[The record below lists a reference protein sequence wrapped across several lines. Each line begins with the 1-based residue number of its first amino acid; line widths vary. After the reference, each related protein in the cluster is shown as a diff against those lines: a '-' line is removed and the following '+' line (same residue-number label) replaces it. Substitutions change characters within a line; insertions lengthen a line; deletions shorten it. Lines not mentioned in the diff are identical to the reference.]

1 MRNSFVLFALIMLCS
16 ASLLFGQNRSQVR
29 VNGKI
34 TDATSGEALP
44 GVNILVQG
52 TLTGTVSEVDGRYSV
67 LVSGSESVLVYSFI
81 GYVSQTVTVG
91 TQSSIDIALS
101 AEVQT
106 LGEVVIT
113 AQGRGQKQAVQ
124 QQINSNTIK
133 NVVAPDR
140 LQENPDA
147 NATEAIGRLPGISVI
162 RSGGEGTGLM
172 IRGLEPRYASVSLNG
187 VQMASTS
194 GDNRGT
200 NISGI
205 SQYAL
210 QGVEVYKSLTADMEA
225 NSVAGTVNL
234 KLREAPQHFH
244 VNLMAQGGYNQLNDY
259 WGNYKLL
266 GEVSNR
272 FLNDKLGIL
281 VSVNAERVNRS
292 IQTMSAQYKID
303 GSDPNGI
310 ILLNNDPGI
319 PSVGLNI
326 ISSIIYRRS
335 AMVSLDYKLSQN
347 TTLML
352 YGMYNNSKNDYER
365 QSKNYS
371 MNQAGSVGYSFETR
385 PDNTNNI
392 LQTALSGESKFKF
405 LNIKADYGIA
415 YSLGNA
421 NNTGSKN
428 WNFNFD
434 NVSSSDIT
442 DIEHRKMKPTEIVP
456 LFTDDPSKLYDCYLT
471 GLGVTES
478 KTDDKNIQ
486 TYLNV
491 SVPFKIGEQINGSVK
506 LGGIYREK
514 RRKRDDQVGYQNA
527 GANQFLPW
535 ILQDSLDWV
544 VIDDVPRLLAVGLE
558 GETVDHFLNG
568 DYNYGTTFNID
579 RLNQLSNTWTEVS
592 DYAYSLGPSYYLP
605 LVGEVAKLGY
615 SQIVNGC
622 MLNDQDIRETYV
634 AGYIMPEF
642 NITKYV
648 MFMPG
653 LRYEETH
660 ANNMK
665 GYYALPPQYPPPV
678 SAPVPG
684 QDTSASRS
692 DQFFL
697 PMIHLRIKP
706 TDKFYMHFSYTKTL
720 SRPDF
725 NAISP
730 NIYVNTGWAPFTYT
744 ANNPELKPELW
755 TSYDAQ
761 FTFHADKIGLLSVT
775 GFYKTVEDKIWQRSY
790 QRIKGDPIIDPFPD
804 NAVVNVT
811 VWENHPYTAFVEG
824 VELEWQ
830 TSFYYLPK
838 PFSFFT
844 LYANYTYTHSETS
857 YPYTDIRSIIP
868 PGGGRPVSVRVDS
881 TTKGPMLYQPQQIAN
896 VSLGFNYKGFN
907 AWLSYQY
914 NGLIYTGKNY
924 RGAPRLD
931 SQKEH
936 FNRWDIQL
944 TQKFKIAKL
953 SGFEVIANIANLT
966 NFTESQRLRGD
977 PRLTYQEKFGLTAD
991 LGVRYRF

>member
-1 MRNSFVLFALIMLCS
+1 MRNKFTLLVLVIFS
-16 ASLLFGQNRSQVR
+16 STVLLFGQAKTQVR
-29 VNGKI
+29 ISGKV
-34 TDATSGEALP
+34 TDATTGEALP
-44 GVNILVQG
+44 GVNIQVEG
-52 TLTGTVSEVDGRYSV
+52 TLSGTTTSVDGRYSV
-67 LVSGSESVLVYSFI
+67 LVSGAESVLVFSFI

-91 TQSSIDIALS
+91 TQGSIDIVLS
-101 AEVQT
+101 PEVQT

-162 RSGGEGTGLM
+162 RSGGEGTGLV

-187 VQMASTS
+187 VQMAATS
-194 GDNRGT
+194 GEGRGT

-234 KLREAPQHFH
+234 KLREAPQNFH
-244 VNLMAQGGYNQLNDY
+244 VNVMAQGGYNQLNNY

-266 GEVSNR
+266 GEISNR
-272 FLNDKLGIL
+272 FLNNKLGVL
-281 VSVNAERVNRS
+281 LSVDAERVNRS
-292 IQTMSAQYKID
+292 IQTMSAGYNIEGNNPEGD
-303 GSDPNGI
+303 
-310 ILLNNDPGI
+310 ILMNSVSLNN
-319 PSVGLNI
+319 
-326 ISSIIYRRS
+326 ISSIMYRRS
-335 AMVSLDYKLSQN
+335 MLLSVDYKVSQN

-352 YGMYNNSKNDYER
+352 YGMYNNSKNNYER
-365 QSKNYS
+365 QSKNYGVTG
-371 MNQAGSVGYSFETR
+371 AGSLQYSFETR
-385 PDNTNNI
+385 PDNTNDI

-405 LNIKADYGIA
+405 LNIKADYGIS

-421 NNTGSKN
+421 NNTGSKS
-428 WNFNFD
+428 WNFWFD
-434 NVSSSDIT
+434 NVSSSGIT
-442 DIEHRKMKPTEIVP
+442 DIEHRKMDPKEIVP
-456 LFTDDPSKLYDCYLT
+456 LFTDDPSKLDDCILT

-478 KTDDKNIQ
+478 KTDDKNIH

-491 SVPFKIGEQINGSVK
+491 SVPFKIGELVTGNVK
-506 LGGIYREK
+506 FGGVYRVK
-514 RRKRDDQVGYQNA
+514 NRFRDDQIGFQNA
-527 GANQFLPW
+527 GANQFLPR
-535 ILQDSLDWV
+535 ILADSLDWV
-544 VIDDVPRLLAVGLE
+544 VIDDIPRLSAVGLK
-558 GETVDHFLNG
+558 GEKVDHFLNG
-568 DYNYGTTFNID
+568 DYPYGYTFNID

-592 DYAYSLGPSYYLP
+592 DYAYALGPAYYLP

-615 SQIVNGC
+615 SQNVSAC
-622 MLNDQDIRETYV
+622 MMNDQDIRETYV
-634 AGYIMPEF
+634 AGYIMPEI
-642 NITKYV
+642 NVGKYV

-653 LRYEETH
+653 LRYEKTN
-660 ANNMK
+660 ADMK
-665 GYYALPPQYPPPV
+665 GFYALPPQYPPPV
-678 SAPVPG
+678 SAPIPG
-684 QDTSASRS
+684 DSTSASRS

-730 NIYVNTGWAPFTYT
+730 NYFVNTGWAPFSYQ
-744 ANNPELKPELW
+744 ANNPKLKCELW

-761 FTFHADKIGLLSVT
+761 FTLHGDKIGLLSVT
-775 GFYKTVEDKIWQRSY
+775 GFYKTVENKIWQRSY

-804 NAVVNVT
+804 NAVVNMT
-811 VWENHPYTAFVEG
+811 VWENHPYAAFVEG
-824 VELEWQ
+824 VEFEWQ
-830 TSFYYLPK
+830 TSFFYLPK

-844 LYANYTYTHSETS
+844 LYANYTYTHSETT
-857 YPYTDIRSIIP
+857 YPYTDIRSVVP

-881 TTKGPMLYQPQQIAN
+881 TTKGPMLYQPQQIFN

-931 SQKEH
+931 SQKDY
-936 FNRWDIQL
+936 FNKWDLQL
-944 TQKFKIAKL
+944 TQKFRIAKL
-953 SGFEVIANIANLT
+953 TGFEVIANIANIT
-966 NFTESQRLRGD
+966 DYTESQRLRGD
-977 PRLTYQEKFGLTAD
+977 PRAMYQENFGMTAD
-991 LGVRYRF
+991 LGLRYRF

>member
-1 MRNSFVLFALIMLCS
+1 MRNIFTLLVLVFFSSFAL
-16 ASLLFGQNRSQVR
+16 LLGQVKTQERIS
-29 VNGKI
+29 GKV
-34 TDATSGEALP
+34 TDATTGEVLP

-52 TLTGTVSEVDGRYSV
+52 TLTGTVTGVDGRYTV
-67 LVSGSESVLVYSFI
+67 LVNGSESVLVYSFI

-101 AEVQT
+101 PEVQT

-162 RSGGEGTGLM
+162 RSGGEGTGLV

-194 GDNRGT
+194 GENRGT

-234 KLREAPQHFH
+234 KLKEAPQNFH
-244 VNLMAQGGYNQLNDY
+244 VNVMAQGGYNQLNDY

-272 FLNDKLGIL
+272 FLGDKLGVL
-281 VSVNAERVNRS
+281 FSANAERVNRS
-292 IQTMSAQYKID
+292 IQTMSAGYGID
-303 GSDPNGI
+303 GNDPEGD
-310 ILLNNDPGI
+310 ILLN
-319 PSVGLNI
+319 SVNLNNI
-326 ISSIIYRRS
+326 TSIIYRRS
-335 AMVSLDYKLSQN
+335 LLLSVDYKVSPS

-365 QSKNYS
+365 QSKNYGVTG
-371 MNQAGSVGYSFETR
+371 AGSLQYSFETR
-385 PDNTNNI
+385 PDNTNDI

-405 LNIKADYGIA
+405 LNIKADYGISF
-415 YSLGNA
+415 SLGNA

-428 WNFNFD
+428 WNFWFD
-434 NVSSSDIT
+434 NVSSSGIT
-442 DIEHRKMKPTEIVP
+442 DIEHRKMDPKEIVP
-456 LFTDDPSKLYDCYLT
+456 LFTDDPSKLDDCILT

-478 KTDDKNIQ
+478 KTDDKNLH

-491 SVPFKIGEQINGSVK
+491 SVPFKIGELVTGNVK
-506 LGGIYREK
+506 FGGIYRVK
-514 RRKRDDQVGYQNA
+514 NRFRDDQIGNQNA
-527 GANQFLPW
+527 GANQFLPR
-535 ILQDSLDWV
+535 ILADSLDWV
-544 VIDDVPRLLAVGLE
+544 VIDDIPRLLAVGLE
-558 GETVDHFLNG
+558 GEKVDHFLNG
-568 DYNYGTTFNID
+568 DYNYGYTFNID

-592 DYAYSLGPSYYLP
+592 DYAYSLGPAYYLP

-615 SQIVNGC
+615 SQNVSGC
-622 MLNDQDIRETYV
+622 MMNDQDIRETYV
-634 AGYIMPEF
+634 AGYIMPEI
-642 NITKYV
+642 NVGKYV
-648 MFMPG
+648 MLMPG
-653 LRYEETH
+653 LRYEKTN
-660 ANNMK
+660 ADMK

-684 QDTSASRS
+684 DSTSASRS
-692 DQFFL
+692 DEFFL

-706 TDKFYMHFSYTKTL
+706 TDKFYVHLSYTKTL

-730 NIYVNTGWAPFTYT
+730 NYYVNTGWAPFAYS

-755 TSYDAQ
+755 SSYDAQ
-761 FTFHADKIGLLSVT
+761 FTLHGDKIGLLSVT
-775 GFYKTVEDKIWQRSY
+775 GFYKTVENKIWQRSY

-804 NAVVNVT
+804 NAVVNMT

-824 VELEWQ
+824 VEFEWQ
-830 TSFYYLPK
+830 TSFFYLPK
-838 PFSFFT
+838 PFNFFT
-844 LYANYTYTHSETS
+844 LYANYTYTHSETT
-857 YPYTDIRSIIP
+857 YPYTDIRSVTP

-881 TTKGPMLYQPQQIAN
+881 TTKGPMLYQPQQIIN

-914 NGLIYTGKNY
+914 NGLIYTGMNY

-931 SQKEH
+931 SQKDY
-936 FNRWDIQL
+936 FNRWDLQL
-944 TQKFKIAKL
+944 TQKFRIAKL
-953 SGFEVIANIANLT
+953 SGFEVIANIANIT
-966 NFTESQRLRGD
+966 DYTESQRLRGD
-977 PRLTYQEKFGLTAD
+977 PRAMYQENFGMTAD
-991 LGVRYRF
+991 LGLRYRF

>member
-1 MRNSFVLFALIMLCS
+1 MRNPFSLLAFVLLCS
-16 ASLLFGQNRSQVR
+16 TSLLFGQNKSQVR

-34 TDATSGEALP
+34 TDAATGEVLP

-52 TLTGTVSEVDGRYSV
+52 TLTGTISEVDGRYSV
-67 LVSGSESVLVYSFI
+67 LVNGPEAVLVYSFI

-91 TQSSIDIALS
+91 TQGSVDIALS
-101 AEVQT
+101 PDVQT

-272 FLNDKLGIL
+272 FLNDKLGVL
-281 VSVNAERVNRS
+281 VSVDAERVNRS
-292 IQTMSAQYKID
+292 IQTMSAGYNIE
-303 GSDPNGI
+303 GSDPEGD
-310 ILLNNDPGI
+310 ILLN
-319 PSVGLNI
+319 SVNLNNI
-326 ISSIIYRRS
+326 TSIIYRRS
-335 AMVSLDYKLSQN
+335 AMVSLDYKLSQS

-365 QSKNYS
+365 QSKNYGVTG
-371 MNQAGSVGYSFETR
+371 AGSVGYSFETR

-392 LQTALSGESKFKF
+392 LQTALSGESKLKF

-421 NNTGSKN
+421 NNTGSKS

-434 NVSSSDIT
+434 EVSSADIT
-442 DIEHRKMKPTEIVP
+442 DIEHRKMDPTEIVP
-456 LFTDDPSKLYDCYLT
+456 LFTDDPSKFNKCYLT

-478 KTDDKNIQ
+478 KTDDKNIH

-491 SVPFKIGEQINGSVK
+491 SVPFKIGELISGNVK
-506 LGGIYREK
+506 VGGVYRVKK
-514 RRKRDDQVGYQNA
+514 RTRDDQVGFQNV
-527 GANQFLPW
+527 GANQFLPR
-535 ILQDSLDWV
+535 ILADSLDWV
-544 VIDDVPRLLAVGLE
+544 VTDDIPRLLAVGLE
-558 GETVDHFLNG
+558 GEKVDNFLNG
-568 DYNYGTTFNID
+568 DYNYGSTFNID

-615 SQIVNGC
+615 SQTVDRC

-634 AGYIMPEF
+634 AGYIMPEI
-642 NITKYV
+642 NVGKYV

-653 LRYEETH
+653 LRYEKT
-660 ANNMK
+660 NDDMK
-665 GYYALPPQYPPPV
+665 GFYALPPQYPPPV

-684 QDTSASRS
+684 DSTSASRS
-692 DQFFL
+692 DEFFL

-706 TDKFYMHFSYTKTL
+706 TDKFYAHFSYTKTL

-725 NAISP
+725 IAISP
-730 NIYVNTGWAPFTYT
+730 NYYINTGWSPFSYS

-761 FTFHADKIGLLSVT
+761 FTLHGEKIGLLSVT
-775 GFYKTVEDKIWQRSY
+775 GFYKTVDDKIWQRSY
-790 QRIKGDPIIDPFPD
+790 QRIKGDEIIPPFPD
-804 NAVVNVT
+804 NAMVNVT
-811 VWENHPYTAFVEG
+811 IWENHPFTAFVEG

-830 TSFYYLPK
+830 TSFFYLPK
-838 PFSFFT
+838 PFNFFT
-844 LYANYTYTHSETS
+844 LYANYTFTHSETT
-857 YPYTDIRSIIP
+857 YPYTDIRTVVP

-881 TTKGPMLYQPQQIAN
+881 TTKGPMLFQPRHIAN

-907 AWLSYQY
+907 AWLSFQY

-931 SQKEH
+931 SQKDY
-936 FNRWDIQL
+936 FYRLDLQV
-944 TQKFKIAKL
+944 TQKFRIAKL
-953 SGFEVIANIANLT
+953 TGFEVIANIANIT
-966 NFTESQRLRGD
+966 DYTESQRLRGD
-977 PRLTYQEKFGLTAD
+977 PRATYQENFGMTAD
-991 LGVRYRF
+991 LGIRYRF